1 MLLVQSTPPHS
12 RSGSRKPLSLL
23 KPHSTREVFKGLR
36 WMRAP
41 GLAACLMS
49 ALSTRST
56 PAHRTGLIGSRIPSA
71 LDVCKGSYDSA
82 STLEHALGLPRDK
95 RLQKWNFMC
104 KRPTAAQLRQVRVLV
119 VGVGQMAIGAAHER
133 HIPHKVALAQAHTH
147 RCPCPCTD
155 ARTRAQTHTNR
166 RTRTRAATHVHA
178 QMHMRTHRCP

>member
-1 MLLVQSTPPHS
+1 MQPEGGQGESTFFCAAQRVLRSPCAALVCCASTCAWT
-12 RSGSRKPLSLL
+12 SL
-23 KPHSTREVFKGLR
+23 G
-36 WMRAP
+36 A
-41 GLAACLMS
+41 
-49 ALSTRST
+49 T
-56 PAHRTGLIGSRIPSA
+56 PAHRTGLIGSSILSA

-82 STLEHALGLPRDK
+82 STLEHAPSLPRDK
-95 RLQKWNFMC
+95 RPQKWNFMF

-119 VGVGQMAIGAAHER
+119 VGVGPMAIGAAHER

-166 RTRTRAATHVHA
+166 RTRTRADAHVHA